1 MRPYLGKIIT
11 ICGFFAGLALT
22 AWFISRV
29 GIALLLGGFNA
40 VGWGVLLVITVRAAI
55 VVTNGVAWSRLL
67 TQLSKVPLWAF
78 ICLRWFRESADCLL
92 PLAGISG
99 GVIGA
104 RALTFWNVRGALAAA
119 SVVAD
124 LLLQTLAQVLFALI
138 GVIMLWPQLEGAE
151 AGSAIG
157 VAAVVAAIILA
168 GFYALQRHGGAH
180 VIDRTFVVIS
190 ARIASGRQYVAPG
203 FHNATEKIW
212 HGRRGYVFADL
223 TLHLVAWSIGTLE
236 VWITLHLLGFSI
248 SVQQA
253 LVLESLGT
261 SISSAAFFIPGSWG
275 IQEGGYILIGQVL
288 GLPVE
293 ASLLLSLVKR
303 VPDLAL
309 GAPGLAAWY
318 IVEAK
323 RLWLRSN
330 GKAGNFAPHWP
341 HTGLE

>member
-1 MRPYLGKIIT
+1 MRPYLEKIIT
-11 ICGFFAGLALT
+11 VCGFFAGLALT
-22 AWFISRV
+22 AWLISKV

-40 VGWGVLLVITVRAAI
+40 VGWGVLLVIAVRAA
-55 VVTNGVAWSRLL
+55 VVTTNGVAWSRLL
-67 TQLSKVPLWAF
+67 SQLREVPLWAF
-78 ICLRWFRESADCLL
+78 ICVRWFRESADCLL

-104 RALTFWNVRGALAAA
+104 RALTFWRVRGALAAA

-124 LLLQTLAQVLFALI
+124 LLLQTLAQMLFALVGI
-138 GVIMLWPQLEGAE
+138 LMLWPQVEGAG
-151 AGSAIG
+151 AWPAI
-157 VAAVVAAIILA
+157 AAAAIVVSIVLG
-168 GFYALQRHGGAH
+168 GFYALQRHGGTH
-180 VIDRTFVVIS
+180 VIDRAFVVIS
-190 ARIASGRQYVAPG
+190 ARIASSRQYVASG
-203 FHNATEKIW
+203 FHYATEQIW
-212 HGRRGYVFADL
+212 HGRRSYVLADL
-223 TLHLVAWSIGTLE
+223 ILHLLAWSIGTLE

-253 LVLESLGT
+253 FVVESLGT

-275 IQEGGYILIGQVL
+275 IQEGGYILIGQFL

-309 GAPGLAAWY
+309 GVPGLAAWY
-318 IVEAK
+318 AVEAR

-330 GKAGNFAPHWP
+330 GEAVKVAH
-341 HTGLE
+341 

>member
-11 ICGFFAGLALT
+11 ICGFFAGLGLT
-22 AWFISRV
+22 AWLISRV
-29 GIALLLGGFNA
+29 GIGLLLGGFNA
-40 VGWGVLLVITVRAAI
+40 VGWGVVLVISVRAT
-55 VVTNGVAWSRLL
+55 VVATNGVAWSRLL
-67 TQLSKVPLWAF
+67 AQMSRVPLWGF
-78 ICLRWFRESADCLL
+78 ICARWFRESADCLL

-104 RALTFWNVRGALAAA
+104 RALTFWRVRGALAAA

-124 LLLQTLAQVLFALI
+124 LLLQTLAQALFALF
-138 GVIMLWPQLEGAE
+138 GVIMLWPQVEWAGAWP
-151 AGSAIG
+151 GI
-157 VAAVVAAIILA
+157 AAAAAIASIFLA

-180 VIDRTFVVIS
+180 VIDRAFVVIS
-190 ARIASGRQYVAPG
+190 ARIASNRQYVASG

-212 HGRRGYVFADL
+212 HGRRGYVLADL

-275 IQEGGYILIGQVL
+275 VQEGGYILIGQFL

-303 VPDLAL
+303 IPDLAL
-309 GAPGLAAWY
+309 GVSGLAAWY
-318 IVEAK
+318 AVEAR
-323 RLWLRSN
+323 RLWLRSS
-330 GKAGNFAPHWP
+330 GKAVKVAR
-341 HTGLE
+341 

>member
-1 MRPYLGKIIT
+1 MRPYLEKIIT
-11 ICGFFAGLALT
+11 VCGFFAGLALT
-22 AWFISRV
+22 AWLISKV

-40 VGWGVLLVITVRAAI
+40 VGWGVLLVIAVRAA
-55 VVTNGVAWSRLL
+55 VVTTNGVAWSRLL
-67 TQLSKVPLWAF
+67 SQLREVPLWAF
-78 ICLRWFRESADCLL
+78 ICVRWFRESADCLL

-104 RALTFWNVRGALAAA
+104 RALTFWRVRGALAAA

-124 LLLQTLAQVLFALI
+124 LLLQTLAQMLFALVGI
-138 GVIMLWPQLEGAE
+138 LMLWPQVEGAG
-151 AGSAIG
+151 AWPAT
-157 VAAVVAAIILA
+157 AAAAIVVSIVLG
-168 GFYALQRHGGAH
+168 GFYALQRHGGTH
-180 VIDRTFVVIS
+180 VIDRAFVVIS
-190 ARIASGRQYVAPG
+190 ARIASSRQYVASG
-203 FHNATEKIW
+203 FHYATEQIW
-212 HGRRGYVFADL
+212 HGRRGYVLADL

-253 LVLESLGT
+253 FVVESLGT

-275 IQEGGYILIGQVL
+275 IQEGGYILIGQFL

-309 GAPGLAAWY
+309 GVPGLAAWY
-318 IVEAK
+318 AVEAR

-330 GKAGNFAPHWP
+330 GKAVKVAH
-341 HTGLE
+341 